1 MIRKRR
7 HVVAWIVCIA
17 LGLGIVKGLLAG
29 LRFMR
34 TTGITPTLAARLVFG
49 NGVTLTSTGGRTNI
63 LLLGIGGGD
72 HEGADLT
79 DTMMV
84 ISLSSKERIA
94 AFISIPRDIWSDTLK
109 DRVNSAYHYGEA
121 KKEGGGVLLAKVIS
135 EDVVG
140 IPIHYTLLVDFSGFK
155 EIIDLVG
162 GIDVAV
168 TKAFTD
174 NDYPIA
180 GKEKE
185 TCPGDPTNRCVY
197 ETVHFDAGI
206 QRMDGE
212 SALKYVRSRN
222 AEGDEGS
229 DFARSR
235 RQQEVMVALKDTLVH
250 PARWFS
256 LSLMSTLL
264 SVLDLAT
271 ETDMNLG
278 ELATV
283 AKRIANVDDSRIQ
296 KISFDERLYTPPS
309 YMYGRYVLVPEKD
322 WDTIHTFIEGQLF
335 R

>member
-17 LGLGIVKGLLAG
+17 LGTVIVKGLLAG

-34 TTGITPTLAARLVFG
+34 MTGITPTLAARLVVDD
-49 NGVTLTSTGGRTNI
+49 GVTLKSARGKTNI
-63 LLLGIGGGD
+63 LLLGIGGGT

-84 ISLSSKERIA
+84 ISLASEERGA

-121 KKEGGGVLLAKVIS
+121 KKEGGGLLLAKVIS

-162 GIDVAV
+162 GIDVNV
-168 TKAFTD
+168 MVAFTD

-185 TCPGDPTNRCVY
+185 TCPDDPANRCVY
-197 ETVHFDAGI
+197 ETVRFDAGR

-212 SALKYVRSRN
+212 RALKYVRSRN

-250 PARWFS
+250 PTRWFS
-256 LSLMSTLL
+256 LGRMNQLIG
-264 SVLDLAT
+264 VLDRAT

-283 AKRIANVDDSRIQ
+283 AKRIGRVDNSRIQ
-296 KISFDERLYTPPS
+296 KISFDELLYTPPS
-309 YMYGRYVLVPEKD
+309 YMYGRYVLVPEED
-322 WDTIHTFIEGQLF
+322 WDTVHAFIEEQLF

>member
-121 KKEGGGVLLAKVIS
+121 KKEGGGLLLAKVIS

>member
-1 MIRKRR
+1 
-7 HVVAWIVCIA
+7 
-17 LGLGIVKGLLAG
+17 
-29 LRFMR
+29 
-34 TTGITPTLAARLVFG
+34 
-49 NGVTLTSTGGRTNI
+49 
-63 LLLGIGGGD
+63 
-72 HEGADLT
+72 
-79 DTMMV
+79 
-84 ISLSSKERIA
+84 
-94 AFISIPRDIWSDTLK
+94 
-109 DRVNSAYHYGEA
+109 
-121 KKEGGGVLLAKVIS
+121 
-135 EDVVG
+135 
-140 IPIHYTLLVDFSGFK
+140 
-155 EIIDLVG
+155 
-162 GIDVAV
+162 
-168 TKAFTD
+168 
-174 NDYPIA
+174 
-180 GKEKE
+180 
-185 TCPGDPTNRCVY
+185 
-197 ETVHFDAGI
+197 
-206 QRMDGE
+206 MDGE

>member
-121 KKEGGGVLLAKVIS
+121 KKEGGGLLLAKVIS

-212 SALKYVRSRN
+212 RALKYVRSRN

-229 DFARSR
+229 DFARS

-296 KISFDERLYTPPS
+296 KISFDERLYTPP
-309 YMYGRYVLVPEKD
+309 
-322 WDTIHTFIEGQLF
+322 
-335 R
+335 